1 MVEVATMPQEEGVLQ
16 EEEEAEAEVAH
27 LQVWQVSQVHKTF
40 ISQATAFLTITS
52 GVCHST

>member
-1 MVEVATMPQEEGVLQ
+1 MPQEEGVLQ
-16 EEEEAEAEVAH
+16 EEEAEAEVAY